1 MKNAK
6 KVLILVLCA
15 ALLVGASVMGTL
27 AFLQYQTGTVKNTFT
42 VGHVKIT
49 LQEYAINVETG
60 VKTDNTTLVTGLE
73 NVKLVPNRVIEK
85 NPFVTVEANSEK
97 CYLYVKVVNYI
108 AGVESAETATYKT
121 VEQQMAANGWLPLD
135 GVDDVYY
142 MIVETNAANQN
153 KNVFEKFMVKPEAT
167 NDALAAVSGKTIELT
182 AYAVQFEGFDNA
194 KDAWTKAA
202 FN

>member
-6 KVLILVLCA
+6 KALILVLCA

-27 AFLQYQTGTVKNTFT
+27 AFLQDKTDTVKNTFT

-49 LQEYAINVETG
+49 LQEYKINVETG
-60 VKTDNTTLVTGLE
+60 VKTDNTTLVTGME

-85 NPFVTVEANSEK
+85 NPFVTVKAISEK
-97 CYLYVKVVNYI
+97 CYQYVKVVNNI
-108 AGVESAETATYKT
+108 AGVESAGTATYKT

-135 GVDDVYY
+135 GVANVYY
-142 MIVETNAANQN
+142 MIVETNAADQN
-153 KNVFEKFMVKPEAT
+153 KNVFEKFMVNPEAT
-167 NDALAAVSGKTIELT
+167 NNALAAVSGMTIELT
-182 AYAVQFEGFDNA
+182 AYAVQFEGFTNA
-194 KDAWTKAA
+194 KDAWTQAA